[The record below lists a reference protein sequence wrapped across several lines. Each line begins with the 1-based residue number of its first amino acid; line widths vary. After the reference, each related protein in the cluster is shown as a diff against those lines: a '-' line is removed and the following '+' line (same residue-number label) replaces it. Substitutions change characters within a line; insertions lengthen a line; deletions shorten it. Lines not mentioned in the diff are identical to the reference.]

1 MSSPFG
7 KLVSGLRSAS
17 SLRRKQAGSPG
28 ADSKGQPGGGCGGG
42 RVSAGAA
49 EYGVLVGGQS
59 TEDELEAALNN
70 LPPGYF
76 DPPELFDALEHELR
90 QLPVNFDAA
99 QLEGVAEQ
107 RTGVLEVGWGLRLM
121 LSCLLVGNLPG
132 KQ

>member
-1 MSSPFG
+1 MSSSFG

-28 ADSKGQPGGGCGGG
+28 ADSRGQPGGGGGG

-59 TEDELEAALNN
+59 TEDELEAALND

-90 QLPVNFDAA
+90 QLPINFDAA

-121 LSCLLVGNLPG
+121 LSSLLVGDLPV
-132 KQ
+132 QQ